1 MRDSVGAPP
10 QEHNRFEFSA
20 ITDRPKLEWPEGAR
34 VALWVIPNV
43 EHFLFD
49 RPSSSIIQSTTGFV
63 PDVLNYAWRDYGVR
77 VGIWRMME
85 IMERYGVK
93 GTVALNSDV
102 CAHYPSI
109 IEAGNSLDWEWMG
122 HGRNNSSVITGIPE
136 IEERKIVQEA
146 VSTITQATGIAPR
159 GWLSPALTETHQ
171 TPDILAENGIRYLA
185 DWTNDDQP
193 YEMRVRSGTML
204 AMPYSVEMN
213 DYTAFLEQGLSGKDF
228 GDAICDQFDQL
239 YADGASTGRVM
250 SLCLHPFLIGQPHRA
265 KHFARAL
272 KYITSHD
279 GVWLAKGGE
288 IADWYSASVPTP
300 QRPSI

>member
-1 MRDSVGAPP
+1 MLDAVGTPP
-10 QEHNRFEFSA
+10 QEHDRFAYSP
-20 ITDRPKLEWPEGAR
+20 ITSRPKLEWPDGAR
-34 VALWVIPNV
+34 VALWVIPNI

-49 RPSSSIIQSTTGFV
+49 RPSSSIIQSTTSFV

-85 IMERYGVK
+85 IMEKYGVK
-93 GTVALNSDV
+93 GTVALNSDA

-109 IEAGNSLDWEWMG
+109 IEAGKSLDWEWMG
-122 HGRNNSSVITGIPE
+122 HGMNNSSVITGIPE
-136 IEERKIVQEA
+136 DEEREIVHEV
-146 VSTITQATGIAPR
+146 VSTITQATGTAPR
-159 GWLSPALTETHQ
+159 GWLSPALSETHQ
-171 TPDILAENGIRYLA
+171 TPDILAEHGIRYLA

-193 YEMRVRSGTML
+193 YEMRVRSGRML
-204 AMPYSVEMN
+204 TMPYSAEMN

-239 YADGASTGRVM
+239 YTDGKTTGRVM

-265 KHFARAL
+265 KHFDRAL

-279 GVWLAKGGE
+279 DVWLAKGGE
-288 IADWYSASVPTP
+288 IADWYSSTKDA
-300 QRPSI
+300 